1 MSEELTPEKAKEV
14 ASIEKILERN
24 YRKQHPLIGELEAER
39 DRWYGAAQERR
50 IALNKADAE
59 LARLRAEVERLR
71 DTNER
76 FIADF
81 ALIAG
86 KLGEFEEQ
94 NALRAAKEKA
104 AAALCRAREAIR
116 SKVID
121 ALNRHQAP
129 MEACQDVV
137 DSIEAAL
144 SSSSLCPH
152 EAVAKNVRHC
162 ERCGGSYYDD
172 GLVNLRCPCENPHEA
187 RVKELEAELAWYK
200 EAVKWAIENGDEINT
215 IDNPSTWK
223 AELRRRGGVK

>member
-1 MSEELTPEKAKEV
+1 M
-14 ASIEKILERN
+14 
-24 YRKQHPLIGELEAER
+24 
-39 DRWYGAAQERR
+39 
-50 IALNKADAE
+50 
-59 LARLRAEVERLR
+59 
-71 DTNER
+71 
-76 FIADF
+76 
-81 ALIAG
+81 
-86 KLGEFEEQ
+86 
-94 NALRAAKEKA
+94 
-104 AAALCRAREAIR
+104 
-116 SKVID
+116 ID

-200 EAVKWAIENGDEINT
+200 EAVKWACGHEQIPSWPYF
-215 IDNPSTWK
+215 ID
-223 AELRRRGGVK
+223 ELRRRVGGGE